1 MPRYVELLTFN
12 GWCRGENYAR
22 RDGGDARRVSVMLM
36 RLQQTPDKLGA
47 EAGTPLGDKL
57 PSNQARAITRLHA
70 KLLSDGQNPIR
81 GIWPT
86 SCRPNDVSSNLK

>member
-1 MPRYVELLTFN
+1 
-12 GWCRGENYAR
+12 
-22 RDGGDARRVSVMLM
+22 MLM

-70 KLLSDGQNPIR
+70 KLSSDGQNPIR